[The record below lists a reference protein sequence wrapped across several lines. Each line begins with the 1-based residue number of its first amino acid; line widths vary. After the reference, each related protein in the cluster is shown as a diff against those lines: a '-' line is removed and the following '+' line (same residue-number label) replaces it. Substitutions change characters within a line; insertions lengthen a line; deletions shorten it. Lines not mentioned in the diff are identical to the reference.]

1 MGVPRAGGVPLN
13 GFVESLPADTA
24 SGPVSEAASSSS
36 IKIFSSNRNF
46 SKDGQFSGSRIPTER
61 KVQPMHTSDRFLRF
75 AAECQVMAKLTRSAE
90 NKVVW
95 RGLAERWIR
104 CAELVD
110 QHEWDRNFAK
120 RHTRTKYSS
129 TH

>member
-13 GFVESLPADTA
+13 DFVSVYQRTR
-24 SGPVSEAASSSS
+24 PVAQSAKPHFLRVS
-36 IKIFSSNRNF
+36 KFFSSNRNF

-95 RGLAERWIR
+95 RGVAERWIR

-110 QHEWDRNFAK
+110 QHEWDRNFCEAP
-120 RHTRTKYSS
+120 H
-129 TH
+129 